1 MSSPRALANHARYL
15 ATLQMD
21 AWQQARAVSSRPAWI
36 VDAAFAPAVQ
46 LHLRNTYGWVLL
58 AAARVAQAPPQ
69 PPGSVDELPA
79 IAPGIATSAELTHC
93 RELEQAGWL
102 ADMLAPL
109 PAGSPPPRNPGLLAT
124 TRSLPD
130 LAQYRA
136 WAEAL
141 DQLLAAIDLT
151 LEES

>member
-1 MSSPRALANHARYL
+1 MNGPRALANHTRYL
-15 ATLQMD
+15 ATLQMQ
-21 AWQQARAVSSRPAWI
+21 AWQQAQAASNPPAWI

-46 LHLRNTYGWVLL
+46 LHLRHTYGWVLL

-69 PPGSVDELPA
+69 PPQSVDALPA
-79 IAPGIATSAELTHC
+79 FAPGIPTSAELTQC

-102 ADMLAPL
+102 ADLLAPL
-109 PAGSPPPRNPGLLAT
+109 PIGSPPPRKPGLLAT
-124 TRSLPD
+124 TRGLPD
-130 LAQYRA
+130 LDQFRV

-141 DQLLAAIDLT
+141 DELLAAIDLT